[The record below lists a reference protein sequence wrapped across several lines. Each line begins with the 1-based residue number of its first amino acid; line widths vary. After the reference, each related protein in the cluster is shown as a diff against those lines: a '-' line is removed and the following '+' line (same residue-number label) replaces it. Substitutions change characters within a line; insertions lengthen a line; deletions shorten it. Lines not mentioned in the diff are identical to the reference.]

1 MTISV
6 DEYKNKM
13 ENTLKIFHEE
23 LFRLRTGRATPSLL
37 EPIFVEAYNS
47 KMKISELGT
56 VNAPEPKLLTVQ
68 VWDKSMVQNVEKSI
82 RESELGLNPSTD
94 GQLIRVPLPDLTEER
109 RLELT
114 KVASKF
120 SEDAKISIRNI
131 RRDAMDKIKE
141 EQKPNH
147 VLRYIGDLSGDLQQD
162 KGELEVKLV
171 SVPDESSLGQVKG
184 ADSIF
189 EIYTESYGD
198 RPIVIQ
204 GAGAGAAV
212 TARGVFGDILKLSEK
227 K

>member
-1 MTISV
+1 MPISI

-23 LFRLRTGRATPSLL
+23 LSRLRTGRATPSLL

-47 KMKISELGT
+47 KMKISELAT

-82 RESELGLNPSTD
+82 RDSELGLNPSTD

-109 RLELT
+109 RSELT

-131 RRDAMDKIKE
+131 RRDAMDKIKD
-141 EQKPNH
+141 EQKNN
-147 VLRYIGDLSGDLQQD
+147 LIS
-162 KGELEVKLV
+162 E
-171 SVPDESSLGQVKG
+171 DEQKSSS
-184 ADSIF
+184 D
-189 EIYTESYGD
+189 EIQKITDEQ
-198 RPIVIQ
+198 IKEIEKVI
-204 GAGAGAAV
+204 
-212 TARGVFGDILKLSEK
+212 ENK
-227 K
+227 KNEIMQI

>member
-1 MTISV
+1 MAISI
-6 DEYKNKM
+6 DEYKTKM

-23 LFRLRTGRATPSLL
+23 LNRLRTGRATPSLL
-37 EPIFVEAYNS
+37 EPVIVDAYNS
-47 KMKISELGT
+47 KMKISELAT

-68 VWDKSMVQNVEKSI
+68 VWDKSMVQNIEKSI

-141 EQKPNH
+141 EQKNN
-147 VLRYIGDLSGDLQQD
+147 LIS
-162 KGELEVKLV
+162 E
-171 SVPDESSLGQVKG
+171 DEQKFSSDEIQKITDEQIKEIEKV
-184 ADSIF
+184 F
-189 EIYTESYGD
+189 ENKKNEI
-198 RPIVIQ
+198 IQ
-204 GAGAGAAV
+204 
-212 TARGVFGDILKLSEK
+212 I
-227 K
+227 

>member
-23 LFRLRTGRATPSLL
+23 LFRLRTGRATPLLL

-141 EQKPNH
+141 EQKNN
-147 VLRYIGDLSGDLQQD
+147 LISEDEQKSFSDDIQKITDEKIKEIENFFED
-162 KGELEVKLV
+162 KK
-171 SVPDESSLGQVKG
+171 K
-184 ADSIF
+184 
-189 EIYTESYGD
+189 EIM
-198 RPIVIQ
+198 RI
-204 GAGAGAAV
+204 
-212 TARGVFGDILKLSEK
+212 
-227 K
+227 